1 MKTIILI
8 LAVALGFAGK
18 VSAQASEQLKN
29 ATPEERA
36 QKITDWMK
44 TNLQLTDE
52 QATTVHGINL
62 KYANENEA
70 LKDNTAARRDKYK
83 KFKETQAAKDQ
94 ELKGALTPEQ
104 FSTYLSKKKELQ
116 EKMKEEVKERR
127 NEE

>member
-1 MKTIILI
+1 MKSILLI
-8 LAVALGFAGK
+8 LLATVALSIQG
-18 VSAQASEQLKN
+18 SAQASQQLKN
-29 ATPEERA
+29 STPEERA

-44 TNLQLTDE
+44 TNLQLTDD

-70 LKDNTAARRDKYK
+70 LKESASARRDKYK
-83 KFKETQAAKDQ
+83 KYKDTQAAKDQ

-116 EKMKEEVKERR
+116 DKMREEVKERK
-127 NEE
+127 N

>member
-1 MKTIILI
+1 MKTFILI
-8 LAVALGFAGK
+8 LAVALGVTGK
-18 VSAQASEQLKN
+18 VSAQASEQMKN

-52 QATTVHGINL
+52 QATTIHGINL

-70 LKDNTAARRDKYK
+70 LKENAGARRDKYK
-83 KFKETQAAKDQ
+83 KFKDTQAAKDQ

-104 FSTYLSKKKELQ
+104 FSTYLSKKNELQ
-116 EKMKEEVKERR
+116 KKMKEEVKERK